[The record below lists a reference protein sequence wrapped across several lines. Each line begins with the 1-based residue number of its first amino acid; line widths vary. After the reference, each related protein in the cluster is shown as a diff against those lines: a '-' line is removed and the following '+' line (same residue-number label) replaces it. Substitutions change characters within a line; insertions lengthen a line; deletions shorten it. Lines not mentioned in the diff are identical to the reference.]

1 MNLLIWRSNETNS
14 FDKEQDLWSRN
25 RLYYHGWDESREQ
38 KWSNP
43 ETGCSPNFWSRSIGW
58 YGAAIV
64 DVLDFLPQET
74 AGRDSIIQILQG
86 LAKAI
91 VKYQDPSSGTWYQVT
106 DQGAREGNYLES
118 SATALFIYTLAKAI
132 NKGYIGNE
140 YIEPTQKAFDGMVK
154 TFTRL
159 EEDGSYTITNCC
171 AVAGLGGDSKR
182 YRDGSF
188 EYYIQWTDH
197 RKWSEIGRFIYSR
210 LPLSMRKWTK
220 K

>member
-1 MNLLIWRSNETNS
+1 MANTDKLTDYALENTISDTNLLTFYQIQFGCFHIKNWLIVT
-14 FDKEQDLWSRN
+14 
-25 RLYYHGWDESREQ
+25 
-38 KWSNP
+38 
-43 ETGCSPNFWSRSIGW
+43 TGYQNKT
-58 YGAAIV
+58 AH
-64 DVLDFLPQET
+64 LPQET

-188 EYYIQWTDH
+188 EYYI
-197 RKWSEIGRFIYSR
+197 SEPIIENDPKSVGSFILAAIEYEK
-210 LPLSMRKWTK
+210 MTK

>member
-1 MNLLIWRSNETNS
+1 MIPQQGFIITDGMKVTNRNGPILKRVALLILESQHRMV
-14 FDKEQDLWSRN
+14 WSS
-25 RLYYHGWDESREQ
+25 YCGC
-38 KWSNP
+38 
-43 ETGCSPNFWSRSIGW
+43 TG
-58 YGAAIV
+58 
-64 DVLDFLPQET
+64 LPATGNCRTRQHYT
-74 AGRDSIIQILQG
+74 DSAG

-188 EYYIQWTDH
+188 EYYI
-197 RKWSEIGRFIYSR
+197 SEPIIENDPKSVGSFILAAIEYEK
-210 LPLSMRKWTK
+210 MTK